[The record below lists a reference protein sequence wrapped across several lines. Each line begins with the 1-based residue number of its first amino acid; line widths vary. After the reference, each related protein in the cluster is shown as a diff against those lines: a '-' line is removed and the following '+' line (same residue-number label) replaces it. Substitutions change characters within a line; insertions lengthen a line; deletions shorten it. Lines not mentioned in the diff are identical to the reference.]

1 MPIDSKHPDY
11 VKQAPA
17 WKMMRD
23 LAGGQRAVHAAA
35 EAYLPRL
42 TEEADKPYEARL
54 KRTPF
59 YNATWRT
66 IEALVGMLFRKAPSI
81 EASAAI
87 EAMLKDVTKSGKPI
101 DMFMQECALE
111 EETVGRVGVLTDYP
125 SVSTAGMTVQQ
136 AESMNVRPHLAM
148 YRAEDII
155 NWSWSWINNRN
166 TLSLVV
172 LEEKAI
178 VGGDVFSPTYEDR
191 WRVLDLFEYI
201 SGLHAYRQCVYRKDK
216 ATGEFIIVEGSERF
230 PLMAGQPL
238 KEIPFEVFGDGLP
251 PLEDLGHINV
261 SHYQS
266 SADLEHG
273 AHMTALP
280 QPWATGVTEQ
290 FHPQTGQPIAQKFHI
305 GGGHLWTFA
314 DPNSKVGM
322 LEYTGQGLGALE
334 GRIAAKEQ
342 QMAVLGA
349 RMLEAQKSGVEA
361 AETAGIHR
369 SGEQSALQAQAAR
382 LSLGFSRVLSWFEQ
396 WAGGPGD
403 VVVTVNQDFM
413 PANLTAQDVTALVG
427 AWQAGAISKEA
438 LFLKFQKGGVVGDGT
453 DYETEETKI
462 ESAPPTLPA
471 ATAPANDDTEL
482 A

>member
-11 VKQAPA
+11 TKQAPA
-17 WKMMRD
+17 WQMMRD
-23 LAGGQRAVHAAA
+23 LAGGQRSIHAAA

-42 TEEADKPYEARL
+42 TEEAGKPYEARL

-66 IEALVGMLFRKAPSI
+66 IEALVGMLFRKAPKI
-81 EASAAI
+81 TASQAI
-87 EAMLKDVTKSGKPI
+87 TLMLTDVTKSGKPI
-101 DMFMQECALE
+101 DLFMQECALE

-125 SVSTAGMTVQQ
+125 ATSTAGMTRGQ
-136 AESMNVRPHLAM
+136 AENMNIRPHLAM

-178 VGGDVFSPTYEDR
+178 VGGDQFAPAYEDR
-191 WRVLDLFEYI
+191 WRVLDLFEYVP
-201 SGLHAYRQCVYRKDK
+201 GLHGYRQRVYRKDK
-216 ATGEFIIVEGSERF
+216 ATGNFILVEGSERF
-230 PLMAGQPL
+230 PLMNNAPL

-280 QPWATGVTEQ
+280 QPYATGLSDE
-290 FHPQTGQPIAQKFHI
+290 FDPLTGQKITRTFHI
-305 GGGHLWTFA
+305 GGGNLWTFA
-314 DPNSKVGM
+314 DPNSKIGM
-322 LEYTGQGLGALE
+322 LEYAGQGLGALE
-334 GRIAAKEQ
+334 NRIASKEQ

-349 RMLEAQKSGVEA
+349 RMLEAQKSGVES
-361 AETAGIHR
+361 AEAAGIHR
-369 SGEQSALQAQAAR
+369 SGEQSALQAQAQR

-396 WAGGPGD
+396 WAGGPGG
-403 VVVTVNQDFM
+403 VVVEVNQDFM
-413 PANLTAQDVTALVG
+413 PANLSGDQLTALVA
-427 AWQAGAISKEA
+427 AWQNGAISKEA
-438 LFLKFQKGGVVGDGT
+438 LFQKLQKGGVIGDGT
-453 DYETEETKI
+453 DFETEETKI

-471 ATAPANDDTEL
+471 ATENTNDAEDF